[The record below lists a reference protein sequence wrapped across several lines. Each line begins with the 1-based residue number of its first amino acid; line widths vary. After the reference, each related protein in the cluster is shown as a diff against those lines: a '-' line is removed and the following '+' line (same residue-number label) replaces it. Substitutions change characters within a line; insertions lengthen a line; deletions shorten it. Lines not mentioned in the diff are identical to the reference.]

1 MFDTIRLCRYLA
13 ELDERTERK
22 TKSKHDRLIMIL
34 RRKRFG
40 IALSDGKKHIQNLS
54 DYELSDTE
62 EFVLGHGLN
71 FCLPPKTVCKEQLFA
86 EFESLWAQLQHHKA
100 CSIDTRNALKAR
112 LTDLAHS
119 YSESQI
125 EKHDFMMQNEC
136 YQAIK
141 SLRRNEKI
149 LITRPDKGSG
159 VVILNK
165 NDYIT
170 KMGNILNDAS
180 KFECLGPAATADRTS
195 TIETKL
201 QNRLRELLNSE
212 QLPKQVYDEVRPTG
226 SQRPRMYGL
235 PKTHKEGTPLRPILS
250 MVGSSHHELA
260 KWLASILQP
269 VLEQFST
276 NCIKDSFTF
285 AQTMQDLRLE
295 GKDVYLC
302 SFDISSLFT
311 NVPLKETIGICA
323 EALYKDPSSTP
334 PIPQAVFIELMES
347 ATSSVEFSFNDTM
360 YKQTDEVAMG
370 SPLGPALANIFVG
383 YHESKLFFCVRKP
396 TIYFRYVDD
405 TFAIFKRFPG
415 HA

>member
-1 MFDTIRLCRYLA
+1 
-13 ELDERTERK
+13 
-22 TKSKHDRLIMIL
+22 
-34 RRKRFG
+34 
-40 IALSDGKKHIQNLS
+40 
-54 DYELSDTE
+54 
-62 EFVLGHGLN
+62 
-71 FCLPPKTVCKEQLFA
+71 
-86 EFESLWAQLQHHKA
+86 
-100 CSIDTRNALKAR
+100 
-112 LTDLAHS
+112 
-119 YSESQI
+119 
-125 EKHDFMMQNEC
+125 MQNKC

-141 SLRRNEKI
+141 SLRRNEKT

-165 NDYIT
+165 SNYVT

-180 KFECLGPAATADRTS
+180 KFECLGPAATADKTA
-195 TIETKL
+195 TIDTKL

-212 QLPKQVYDEVRPTG
+212 QLPKQVYDEVRPAG

-235 PKTHKEGTPLRPILS
+235 PKTHNVGTPLSPILS

-276 NCIKDSFTF
+276 NCIKYSFTF

-295 GKDVYLC
+295 GKGIYLC
-302 SFDISSLFT
+302 SFDISSLYT
-311 NVPLKETIGICA
+311 NVPLKETMGIYA

-360 YKQTDEVAMG
+360 HKQTDGVAMG
-370 SPLGPALANIFVG
+370 LPLGPALANIFVR
-383 YHESKLFFCVRKP
+383 YHESKLFFCVQKP
-396 TIYFRYVDD
+396 TIYFDMLTTPLPSLNKRV
-405 TFAIFKRFPG
+405 TLTIFWSRLIVYILLSSSLLNKNMMANF
-415 HA
+415 HF

>member
-1 MFDTIRLCRYLA
+1 
-13 ELDERTERK
+13 
-22 TKSKHDRLIMIL
+22 
-34 RRKRFG
+34 
-40 IALSDGKKHIQNLS
+40 
-54 DYELSDTE
+54 
-62 EFVLGHGLN
+62 
-71 FCLPPKTVCKEQLFA
+71 
-86 EFESLWAQLQHHKA
+86 
-100 CSIDTRNALKAR
+100 
-112 LTDLAHS
+112 
-119 YSESQI
+119 
-125 EKHDFMMQNEC
+125 MMQNEC

-141 SLRRNEKI
+141 SLRRNKKI
-149 LITRPDKGSG
+149 FITRPDKGSG

-165 NDYIT
+165 NDCVTI
-170 KMGNILNDAS
+170 MENILNDAS
-180 KFECLGPAATADRTS
+180 KFECLGPAATADRTF

-250 MVGSSHHELA
+250 MVGYYHHELA

-323 EALYKDPSSTP
+323 EVLYKDPSSTP

-360 YKQTDEVAMG
+360 YK
-370 SPLGPALANIFVG
+370 
-383 YHESKLFFCVRKP
+383 
-396 TIYFRYVDD
+396 
-405 TFAIFKRFPG
+405 
-415 HA
+415 